1 MNEGI
6 PTCKCE
12 EQKKQQE
19 KTNLDNTCVPKVM
32 ITELAAEKAPAG
44 RQDEDGIL
52 ECNVCR
58 SMGSLCACGLWR

>member
-1 MNEGI
+1 MKAFQ
-6 PTCKCE
+6 THKCE